1 MASLKVLVLIHSHHL
16 PIFQCLF
23 RVPSLSMLVLSDLIL
38 SPLFFLS
45 CIFQK
50 LFLVVYC
57 DSHLAMLI
65 LGHLYFST
73 PPAGGLL
80 RHDPETEGTTPG

>member
-1 MASLKVLVLIHSHHL
+1 
-16 PIFQCLF
+16 
-23 RVPSLSMLVLSDLIL
+23 MLMLSDLIR
-38 SPLFFLS
+38 SPLFHVLYLS
-45 CIFQK
+45 KK